1 MKLEKFAL
9 MAKNLNEEA
18 AKRNIEV
25 KETQAVLEKIT
36 SERNGLV
43 SQVEMLKARVELYE
57 QESIDYEKMRKEWEN
72 VELNAL
78 AEMAQTRK
86 DQDLI
91 IRDLS
96 LRLELAI
103 KTIETERRQQ
113 QQRRQIIFPAS
124 RQNSSLSGDNQ
135 SPNQKGAATVESTTI
150 QDLEILRNT
159 SKQAVRKYQI
169 LLESVM
175 TQSAAREQAT
185 KDRVEALERELRDIK
200 LKDAS
205 QCCSGERPLQKSSS
219 TSSL

>member
-1 MKLEKFAL
+1 
-9 MAKNLNEEA
+9 
-18 AKRNIEV
+18 
-25 KETQAVLEKIT
+25 
-36 SERNGLV
+36 
-43 SQVEMLKARVELYE
+43 
-57 QESIDYEKMRKEWEN
+57 MRKEWEN

-135 SPNQKGAATVESTTI
+135 SPNQKGAAAVESTTI